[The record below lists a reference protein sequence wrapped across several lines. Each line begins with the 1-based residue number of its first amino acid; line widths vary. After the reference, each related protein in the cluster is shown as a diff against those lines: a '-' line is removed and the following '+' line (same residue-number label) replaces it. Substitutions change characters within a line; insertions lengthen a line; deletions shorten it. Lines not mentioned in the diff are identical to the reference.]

1 VVGVLGSAVTF
12 RRKMEDVRIFGM
24 TVTVF
29 VLGLF
34 IGTNLG
40 VLLMCLMRMAS
51 PKGAGN
57 GSDCKE

>member
-1 VVGVLGSAVTF
+1 MSAQVF
-12 RRKMEDVRIFGM
+12 ASLF
-24 TVTVF
+24 TVF

-51 PKGAGN
+51 PDPEPEGELAHMAVRLEDGTRRH
-57 GSDCKE
+57 S

>member
-1 VVGVLGSAVTF
+1 MSSQIFASLLAVL
-12 RRKMEDVRIFGM
+12 
-24 TVTVF
+24 

-51 PKGAGN
+51 PDPEPEGELAHMAVRLEDGTRRH
-57 GSDCKE
+57 S

>member
-1 VVGVLGSAVTF
+1 MSSQIFASLLTVL
-12 RRKMEDVRIFGM
+12 
-24 TVTVF
+24 

-51 PKGAGN
+51 PDPDPEAELAHMAVRLEDGTRRH
-57 GSDCKE
+57 S

>member
-1 VVGVLGSAVTF
+1 MGTVQ
-12 RRKMEDVRIFGM
+12 IFGL
-24 TVTVF
+24 TVSIF

-51 PKGAGN
+51 PDPEPEGELAHMAVRLEDGTRRH
-57 GSDCKE
+57 S

>member
-1 VVGVLGSAVTF
+1 MSAQVFASLFTVL
-12 RRKMEDVRIFGM
+12 
-24 TVTVF
+24 

-51 PKGAGN
+51 PDPEPEGELARMAVRLEDGTRRH
-57 GSDCKE
+57 S

>member
-1 VVGVLGSAVTF
+1 MSSQ
-12 RRKMEDVRIFGM
+12 IFASLL
-24 TVTVF
+24 TVF

-51 PKGAGN
+51 PDPEPEGELAHMIGRS
-57 GSDCKE
+57 SDDRSP